1 SLLGK
6 PIYILGDA
14 NCNMLKPDSPN
25 SSVFINFC
33 SCFNLTQMTKS
44 PTRVTRNSES
54 LIDVILATNPNQVLE
69 TKVVHCS
76 ISDHDLVYAVL
87 RPKKERPK
95 PVYITTRS
103 FKSYNASE
111 FCADILQ
118 APWSITDVFDD
129 VEDKLHAFN
138 SLFNDILDKHAPVK
152 TIKPKGKPNCC
163 VTEEI
168 RELMKT
174 RDEWKKTARKT
185 NDPFAWYQYLY
196 F

>member
-1 SLLGK
+1 M
-6 PIYILGDA
+6 I
-14 NCNMLKPDSPN
+14 
-25 SSVFINFC
+25 
-33 SCFNLTQMTKS
+33 KS

-69 TKVVHCS
+69 TKVLHCS

-87 RPKKERPK
+87 ILKKERPK
-95 PVYITTRS
+95 AVYITTRS

-129 VEDKLHAFN
+129 AEDKLYAFGN

-152 TIKPKGKPNCC
+152 TIKLKGKPNCC
-163 VTEEI
+163 ITEEI
-168 RELMKT
+168 RELLKI
-174 RDEWKKTARKT
+174 RDEWKKMARKT
-185 NDPFAWYQYLY
+185 NDPFAWSAFKNFRREVKRRIRFSEREYVRDQIKSNRNNTNSIWKSI
-196 F
+196 